1 MARFSLCSSAM
12 SARLKLCFLV
22 LVNRVLL
29 SLVRWVMSG
38 GLRNEGV
45 VVTGMLLTIASL
57 EVLDSSSEG
66 GSLSSLCSSV
76 GSQGF
81 SLEIDSLESGED
93 FPASSDSLSSSLITT
108 SEGTSIAELS
118 IGSPGFSLFPW
129 LGGCPFAAT
138 SFWGNKGWLM
148 LEVVIGV
155 VIEVVVVVKFEVE
168 LRGPVFPTDGSTFF

>member
-1 MARFSLCSSAM
+1 M
-12 SARLKLCFLV
+12 SARLTLCLLV
-22 LVNRVLL
+22 LVNRFLL
-29 SLVRWVMSG
+29 SLARWVISG

-45 VVTGMLLTIASL
+45 VVTGMLLTIVSL
-57 EVLDSSSEG
+57 EELDSSNEG
-66 GSLSSLCSSV
+66 GSLSSLCSSI

-93 FPASSDSLSSSLITT
+93 FPASSDSLSSSFITT

-129 LGGCPFAAT
+129 LGGFPFAAT
-138 SFWGNKGWLM
+138 SFWRNKGWLM

-168 LRGPVFPTDGSTFF
+168 LRGPVFPTDGSTFFEESSSDPV